1 MLRIPLLYKYL
12 ILIPGFLLVGILS
25 KSPALIAQTE
35 IEDPEELRIK
45 ALNDLATSYIADS
58 PTLAISYAH
67 EALELAKKNNIQ
79 FEKARALSILGDGNV
94 ELDDYRQAANLYLN
108 SLDIYKNL
116 EKNEDIIAPIKS
128 KIGKQYFFLGKYS
141 DAINFFKEALLL
153 YQALD
158 DDEGKANVFHKM
170 GQVYAAMEK
179 QDLALEN
186 YQKSLLLN
194 KKIGNKIDMAALYQ
208 NIGIVYYSWQSYDE
222 TIKYYQKSLD
232 IYKEIDHPIGMASTS
247 SNIGLVNE
255 VMENYEVA
263 LNYYSDALE
272 GFRKANYQRGI
283 IYAMYNVA
291 SALRHLERYDESIA
305 QYEASADLAAKYG
318 FSRHI
323 VDVYQSLSEVY
334 ADINNYKEALVYHKQ
349 YVSLKDSLSEEA
361 SQKEIAEI
369 EAKYDLKLKEHEL
382 TTKDEQLDHQQALN
396 IVLVGGTGVL
406 LILASLLLWSNI
418 QKRRAKKAL
427 ELHRDKLEEI
437 VKQRSAQLKVEINER
452 KAAEEADRLKTAF
465 LSNMSHEIRTPMNAI
480 IAFSEFLKEDNLDSE
495 SRLEYINHITSSGN
509 NLLQLIDDIIDSA
522 KIEARQM
529 KIKKEAF
536 NVNQMLISLKA
547 LYSQPKMSKN
557 KNAVKLNL
565 FTENQDQNV
574 YIFTDRIR
582 LQQIL
587 SNLLDNAF
595 KYTDAGII
603 EFGFTEEKEYLKFF
617 VKDTGIGIPW
627 DKQKIIFERFGQAEN
642 INTRSFGGTGLGLNI
657 CKNLVQLMG
666 GKIWVNSD
674 PGKGSVFYF
683 IIPVIPAEKPLQKQE
698 IAPVKKINQVQNW
711 ADKNILVA
719 EDDDLN
725 FKVIETALRS
735 SKAYVIRAHN
745 GLEALEAYERHHIDV
760 TLMDIQM
767 PEMDGYE
774 ATKRIKRSYPG
785 TFVIA
790 QTAFAMAGEKDK
802 CKAAGCDDYIS
813 KPIRLAELYEKLNR
827 VLEPDTEEN
836 NPIT

>member
-12 ILIPGFLLVGILS
+12 LIVTGFFLLGILNLS
-25 KSPALIAQTE
+25 HTISAQTSVD
-35 IEDPEELRIK
+35 DPEELRIK

-67 EALELAKKNNIQ
+67 EALELAEKNKIQ
-79 FEKARALSILGDGNV
+79 IERARALSILGDGNV

-108 SLDIYKNL
+108 ALDIYQTQDNK
-116 EKNEDIIAPIKS
+116 EAVIAPIKS
-128 KIGKQYFFLGKYS
+128 KIGKQYFFLGKYNE
-141 DAINFFKEALLL
+141 AISYFKEALLL
-153 YQALD
+153 YQELD

-170 GQVYAAMEK
+170 GQVYAAMDE

-186 YQKSLLLN
+186 YKKSLILN
-194 KKIGNKIDMAALYQ
+194 KKIGNKTDMAALYQ

-222 TIKYYQKSLD
+222 TIEYYQKSLD

-255 VMENYEVA
+255 VRGNYKEA
-263 LNYYSDALE
+263 LKYYTDALE
-272 GFRKANYQRGI
+272 GFREENYQRGI

-291 SALRHLERYDESIA
+291 SALRHLERLDESVKL
-305 QYEASADLAAKYG
+305 YKESADLAAKYG

-323 VDVYQSLSEVY
+323 VDVYHSLSEVY
-334 ADINNYKEALVYHKQ
+334 AGIDDYRQALDYHKQ
-349 YVSLKDSLSEEA
+349 YVSLKDSLSKDA

-382 TTKDEQLDHQQALN
+382 ATKDKQLDHQQALN

-480 IAFSEFLKEDNLDSE
+480 IAFSEFLKEDNLNSE

-557 KNAVKLNL
+557 KNAVKLNVYPD
-565 FTENQDQNV
+565 NHDQNV

-582 LQQIL
+582 LQQVL

-683 IIPVIPAEKPLQKQE
+683 IIPVVPTDQPGQNPEDV
-698 IAPVKKINQVQNW
+698 PVKKINRTQNW

-725 FKVIETALRS
+725 FKVIETALKS
-735 SKAYVIRAHN
+735 SQASVIRAHN
-745 GLEALEAYERHHIDV
+745 GLEALDAYERHHIDV

-774 ATKRIKRSYPG
+774 ATRRIKRSYPG
-785 TFVIA
+785 TFIIA

-813 KPIRLAELYEKLNR
+813 KPIRLAELYEKLNQI
-827 VLEPDTEEN
+827 LEPDREEN
-836 NPIT
+836 NPII